1 MKQILLFFTL
11 PCLLLAGH
19 SFAKGHGGGH
29 GGGHSGGGHSGGG
42 HAHAAP
48 HPGGQQG
55 NTRSSGSSF
64 SGHKAATHT
73 SSKTII
79 TRSTSPSK
87 IAANHGHQYAT
98 GLATPL
104 PRTGLGA
111 NSATTTSYTTPA
123 SFENYNNGY
132 YGNPYSY
139 YPYYASPIFYDPYY
153 SPFMFYF
160 GYMYSPNYYPVN
172 SPMYAGTTYDDQII
186 KEPMDGFVVF
196 YNDTLSG
203 AVTVAR
209 RAVSME
215 TTDSGK
221 DYDYHFRE
229 KDPGLQCVTVYNEDN
244 KQLNL
249 VRLKGDTKKLW
260 RVIHTGKLN
269 IYDGRRGF
277 IYKPE
282 DVDLK
287 TLTISYNAEIT
298 SINSSSAQETKQ
310 WLTGYV
316 NQVYNLNLDP
326 NKFTWKELL
335 IYVDKLD

>member
-1 MKQILLFFTL
+1 MKQILFFFTL
-11 PCLLLAGH
+11 PCLLLAYP

-29 GGGHSGGGHSGGG
+29 GGGHSGGGHA
-42 HAHAAP
+42 HAATHAAP
-48 HPGGQQG
+48 HSGSQQG

-64 SGHKAATHT
+64 SGHRATAHT
-73 SSKTII
+73 SSKAII
-79 TRSTSPSK
+79 TRSTSPSV
-87 IAANHGHQYAT
+87 IAANHGHRFAT
-98 GLATPL
+98 GLATAV
-104 PRTGLGA
+104 PRTGSVA
-111 NSATTTSYTTPA
+111 NNTTASSYTTPA

-132 YGNPYSY
+132 YGSSYSY
-139 YPYYASPIFYDPYY
+139 YPYYASPVFYDPYY
-153 SPFMFYF
+153 SPFMFGF
-160 GYMYSPNYYPVN
+160 GFMYSPNYYPAN
-172 SPMYAGTTYDDQII
+172 SPRYAGSSNDDQIS

-196 YNDTLSG
+196 YDDTISG

-229 KDPGLQCVTVYNEDN
+229 KDPGLQYVAVYNEDD

-282 DVDLK
+282 DIDLK

-326 NKFTWKELL
+326 KKFTWNELL
-335 IYVDKLD
+335 IYIDKLD